1 MGFFKDAGESLFKYS
16 EKLVNKTEEYAKIAK
31 LSMDIKRYESTIEKI
46 HAEIG
51 EHIKKLIDQGKTT
64 VSFSEQYIKDKSGSI
79 DEINKNIEAKKTE
92 IAEIRKEKATSNQV
106 KTESGTEES
115 Q

>member
-16 EKLVNKTEEYAKIAK
+16 EKLVSKTEEYAKIAK

-46 HAEIG
+46 HAEVG
-51 EHIKKLIDQGKTT
+51 EYIKKLIDQGKNT
-64 VSFSEQYIKDKSGSI
+64 VSFSEQYIKEKSESI
-79 DEINKNIEAKKTE
+79 DEINKNIEAKKKE
-92 IAEIRKEKATSNQV
+92 IAEIKKENATGNQV
-106 KTESGTEES
+106 KTESGTEKS